1 MGGSSPNGLG
11 GQASTPGNS
20 ILSGKSSPT
29 ANAQMT
35 PNPTG
40 APIPNGSGGFYN
52 PQNPAP
58 VTSGGP
64 VTSPGG
70 LKTTGPTSGIGTVPV
85 ISPPTGTAAPAI
97 GAPGSSA
104 QIYGMG
110 PGQQVVAPISSG
122 GSATSLGGIQETA
135 APLQSTG
142 PVYNPSYGS
151 VIPSVSPLSGTG
163 GPVPAPSTTT
173 LSTGPVPAPAQT
185 AQTNGLAGA
194 GGLSNWN
201 APNFGSTAG
210 TQTGK

>member
-85 ISPPTGTAAPAI
+85 ISPPTGTAMPAI
-97 GAPGSSA
+97 
-104 QIYGMG
+104 Q
-110 PGQQVVAPISSG
+110 
-122 GSATSLGGIQETA
+122 
-135 APLQSTG
+135 TG
-142 PVYNPSYGS
+142 PVATPIAQTPPPGYSA
-151 VIPSVSPLSGTG
+151 LSGSG